1 MALIQNLHFFFFYV
15 APFLLLLGILSSTDI
30 ADDNS
35 VVYWNK
41 QGRRLLC
48 TKECIFVYIHY
59 PYHHMGGA
67 QLLCITSHRI
77 PQRHFRMVA
86 GVLNFQQS
94 ASQIQKIKK

>member
-1 MALIQNLHFFFFYV
+1 MVLIQNLHFFFFYV

-94 ASQIQKIKK
+94 ASQIQK